1 MKTIVMKFGGYSL
14 AEIEK
19 IKIAAQRVAY
29 AKKKGYAVILVLSA
43 PADITDDL
51 NKLAE
56 RTIGINNLTLTA
68 KKPIKRELS
77 ALLTAGEQISVSLMA
92 MLLNKQGTKAASF
105 NAWQAQI
112 ITNNTHTQSKILKIK
127 TKNIKNAL
135 RKGTVAVVAGFQGIN
150 KLGEIT
156 TLGRGGSDLTA
167 VALSEAFKAE
177 ICELYTDVKGI
188 YTTNPS
194 INPQAKKIKYITYA
208 ELKEL
213 SSCGFEV
220 RQLKAIDFAKK
231 HKIKLHIRSAF
242 HEQSGTIVSFE
253 KSSSR
258 KKNMPACVTL
268 KRTVQHEAKQAK
280 VYIIGQNLKDN
291 PNILSVIKK
300 ISQETKISLKKIKI
314 TAHKMEITINFSQGE
329 KFLKI
334 VHKAFFKA

>member
-1 MKTIVMKFGGYSL
+1 MKTIIMKFGGYSL

-19 IKIAAQRVAY
+19 IKIAAGKA
-29 AKKKGYAVILVLSA
+29 ASAGKKGNAVILVLSA
-43 PADITDDL
+43 PANITNDL
-51 NKLAE
+51 SELAK
-56 RTIGINNLTLTA
+56 RTIGINNPT
-68 KKPIKRELS
+68 KKPIQRELS

-92 MLLNKQGTKAASF
+92 MFLNKQGTKAASF

-112 ITNNTHTQSKILKIK
+112 ITNNAHDQAKILKIK
-127 TKNIKNAL
+127 TKNIKKAL
-135 RKGTVAVVAGFQGIN
+135 KKGLIAVVAGFQGIN

-167 VALSEAFKAE
+167 IALSKAFKAE

-194 INPQAKKIKYITYA
+194 IHPKAKKIKHITYT

-220 RQLKAIDFAKK
+220 RQLKSIDFAKT

-242 HEQSGTIVSFE
+242 HEQAGTIVSF
-253 KSSSR
+253 KKPGSR
-258 KKNMPACVTL
+258 KKNVPACVTL
-268 KRTVQHEAKQAK
+268 RRSSNLAK

-291 PNILSVIKK
+291 AGILPLIGK
-300 ISQETKISLKKIKI
+300 ISQESQIILKKIKT
-314 TAHKMEITINFSQGE
+314 TAHKIEITTDFFQGE
-329 KFLKI
+329 KLLKI
-334 VHKAFFKA
+334 IHKEFFEA